1 MTRLLL
7 AVETGGTKIIARL
20 YGGGVDREARWVTTT
35 PDVAADQIIAFVRE
49 EQPARTRVTASGLAA
64 FGPLVLGGEDAGRML
79 ATPKPGWAGSNLRAG
94 LADRLGCP
102 VAVDTDVNA
111 AARAELDRAG
121 DLPSLAYVTVGTG
134 IGGGLASTAG
144 TLRGALHPEVGHL
157 RLIRDV
163 DDTAPSQC
171 PFHPDCAEGLAAG
184 PAVRARLAGAELARR
199 PDVRDRVAGYLGQL
213 LVGLVLTWSPHRIVL
228 GGGVASAPDM
238 IAAVRRSFTRQLG
251 GYGVGSA
258 AQELDFIRPPQ
269 LADAGLAG
277 ALLMAH
283 ALASMNGDIA

>member
-1 MTRLLL
+1 MTPLLV

-20 YGGGVDREARWVTTT
+20 CGTGIDREARWATTT
-35 PDVAADQIIAFVRE
+35 PDVAADQIAAFVRE
-49 EQPARTRVTASGLAA
+49 EQPAGTRVVAAGLAA
-64 FGPLVLGGEDAGRML
+64 FGPLVLDGVDAGRML
-79 ATPKPGWAGSNLRAG
+79 ATPKLAWTGSNLRAG
-94 LADRLGCP
+94 LADRLDCP

-111 AARAELDRAG
+111 AARAELDRAC

-144 TLRGALHPEVGHL
+144 ALCGALHPEVGHL
-157 RLIRDV
+157 RLIRDT
-163 DDTAPSQC
+163 DDTVPSQC
-171 PFHPDCAEGLAAG
+171 PFHADCAEGLAAG
-184 PAVRARLAGAELARR
+184 PAVRARLAGTELTSRS
-199 PDVRDRVAGYLGQL
+199 DVRERIAGYLGQL